1 MNRIVFLCLVLTV
14 LSNISARWVK
24 NVTKDEN
31 KNLKSAIAHW
41 KENVIN
47 KIYTTTTST
56 STFPPTT
63 STIPTTTTNNKVM
76 EAIEELKDEIKEI
89 TEITEELK
97 NENEQRI
104 EDLRTICNLFEL
116 IGNHIVE
123 KECMY
128 RLSKLTTKKC
138 QKRNICA

>member
-1 MNRIVFLCLVLTV
+1 MNRIVFLCLVLTA
-14 LSNISARWVK
+14 LNNISARWVK

-76 EAIEELKDEIKEI
+76 EAIKELKEEMKEI
-89 TEITEELK
+89 TEITEELQ

-104 EDLRTICNLFEL
+104 EDLRTICKI
-116 IGNHIVE
+116 IGNHIVAVFSFCRE
-123 KECMY
+123 
-128 RLSKLTTKKC
+128 R
-138 QKRNICA
+138 KRHNY

>member
-24 NVTKDEN
+24 NVTKDEK
-31 KNLKSAIAHW
+31 KNMKSAIVHW
-41 KENVIN
+41 KENLIN
-47 KIYTTTTST
+47 KRYTTTTST

-76 EAIEELKDEIKEI
+76 EAIKELKEEMKEI
-89 TEITEELK
+89 TEITEELQ

-104 EDLRTICNLFEL
+104 EDLRTICKI
-116 IGNHIVE
+116 IGNHIVAVFSFC
-123 KECMY
+123 KE
-128 RLSKLTTKKC
+128 R
-138 QKRNICA
+138 KRHNY